1 MPTLRHTATVL
12 SQGRK
17 RVAFHQSDL
26 LVVVREYASAAVH
39 SQNGYEIIFE
49 ATIKIAMNSQ
59 RFAARGVLSAAI
71 EVAAV
76 GDPAGAVWGG
86 EVRDATPP
94 PHAITVAPA
103 VPAAPRD

>member
-1 MPTLRHTATVL
+1 
-12 SQGRK
+12 
-17 RVAFHQSDL
+17 
-26 LVVVREYASAAVH
+26 
-39 SQNGYEIIFE
+39 
-49 ATIKIAMNSQ
+49 
-59 RFAARGVLSAAI
+59 
-71 EVAAV
+71 VAAV